1 MDIALLQ
8 ARLSHMGEHHIS
20 ILDLIAFA
28 GSFGAGLHIRGG
40 EIRVTARADL
50 AIGAQVASLDSQ
62 N

>member
-1 MDIALLQ
+1 
-8 ARLSHMGEHHIS
+8 MGEHHIS
-20 ILDLIAFA
+20 ILGLIAFA